1 VTFSDQLMEL
11 RVQLV
16 RLVSFKV
23 VRGGILATS
32 VLVGAVFLNSS
43 YNQYAESLSIYR
55 KAMLDQAWISNV
67 IPLLRGM
74 KTDAGHEVGKPPG
87 SILSSVTSVASERN
101 VVVARADYVGES
113 SLAIALEPAVFE
125 DVVSILLE
133 LELQESLT
141 IESVV
146 INAGDILGT
155 CRSRIIINID

>member
-1 VTFSDQLMEL
+1 MIRNLCRRMQTP
-11 RVQLV
+11 
-16 RLVSFKV
+16 VS
-23 VRGGILATS
+23 
-32 VLVGAVFLNSS
+32 SS
-43 YNQYAESLSIYR
+43 FWEGT
-55 KAMLDQAWISNV
+55 K
-67 IPLLRGM
+67 
-74 KTDAGHEVGKPPG
+74 
-87 SILSSVTSVASERN
+87 
-101 VVVARADYVGES
+101 RADYVGES

>member
-1 VTFSDQLMEL
+1 MEL
-11 RVQLV
+11 RVQLA
-16 RLVSFKV
+16 RLISFKI
-23 VRGGILATS
+23 VRGGVLATS

-87 SILSSVTSVASERN
+87 SILSSVTSAASERN

-113 SLAIALEPAVFE
+113 SLAIAFEPAVFE

-133 LELQESLT
+133 LELQESLA
-141 IESVV
+141 IDGVV
-146 INAGDILGT
+146 INADGGSGL
-155 CRSRIIINID
+155 CRSRVVLKL